1 MYAYL
6 VIFLISIFFLNL
18 TDLRMLDKFNL
29 SLTIISTGGF
39 QSSRLILNNFDQ
51 IIVSILLIFS
61 SLNIFLILGILKI
74 NNSYTYEED
83 KYFLLSFIFFTL
95 LLIIF
100 SDDLGLSEIIVQ
112 LSSAI
117 SNSGINF
124 TDSYDE
130 NTTFIFIVASF
141 FGGCLISSTS
151 GFKISRILIIFN
163 KIYYELLKLL
173 TPFCYY

>member
-1 MYAYL
+1 MYAY
-6 VIFLISIFFLNL
+6 VIIFLISIFFLNL

-74 NNSYTYEED
+74 NNTYTYEED

-124 TDSYDE
+124 TNSYNE
-130 NTTFIFIVASF
+130 NITFIFIVAAF
-141 FGGCLISSTS
+141 FLVAVL
-151 GFKISRILIIFN
+151 FHQHQV
-163 KIYYELLKLL
+163 LK
-173 TPFCYY
+173 FQEF

>member
-1 MYAYL
+1 
-6 VIFLISIFFLNL
+6 
-18 TDLRMLDKFNL
+18 MLDKFNL

-39 QSSRLILNNFDQ
+39 QSSSLILNNFDQ

-74 NNSYTYEED
+74 NNTYTYEED
-83 KYFLLSFIFFTL
+83 KYFLLSFIFFIL

-124 TDSYDE
+124 TDNYNE

-173 TPFCYY
+173 TPFCRY